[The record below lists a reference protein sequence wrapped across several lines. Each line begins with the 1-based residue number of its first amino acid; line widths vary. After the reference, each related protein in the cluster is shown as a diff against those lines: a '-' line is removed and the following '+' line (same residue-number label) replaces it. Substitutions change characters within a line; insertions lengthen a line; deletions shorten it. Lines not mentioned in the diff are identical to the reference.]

1 MQFLSRKIVLALVG
15 IIIVSISIAALLPE
29 KTKFLRFEADIGKT
43 EQYRLDMRTRILDI
57 NNRDWQIAD
66 TASLHSILHYRVDKV
81 GPDINV
87 SAVPQAL
94 TFSFNESVEF
104 SSSNPKRNLEKPVR
118 ELISS
123 GFDQTMNR
131 ETGRT
136 TVSAKQESR
145 NLQEASKQRVEQLQQ
160 VILSPVVNW
169 ALPMVEG
176 KSVTLN
182 SFQGIPSLVLKV
194 DSIDENSITVD
205 ITRETKAPADAV
217 PMMGHNPNLK
227 VRWSEVNGRMRIS
240 RDDGWIENLV
250 LITTQKTVKDTPSK
264 EIDTTLVLRRK
275 SELVI
280 GSTDDF
286 LAPFEMATFLAENN
300 GSYELS
306 MSSAG
311 ESPDFDF
318 IGDPVAHTETAF
330 AINPKD
336 NSLELELEFVGPEG
350 KVMGGLTSINSLTL
364 MDNEGNKLNIP
375 MMLRSIE
382 PNYSGASEM
391 NIYLVPLG
399 WEKTDLSKISSI
411 TAVMDYMP
419 AVEPIPVT
427 LPLAKDVTSI
437 QQGNARASATPTDD
451 GWIIAT
457 RASDRS
463 YYILDQYADYPGL
476 SGRWSDK
483 AFYDLKPSVEL
494 QLSRVDAPEAWYQQ
508 FVVKG
513 NSEKFPLT
521 YYQEPPEAEVKQV
534 KLNFAKKP
542 F

>member
-1 MQFLSRKIVLALVG
+1 MQLLSRKAVPVLIG
-15 IIIVSISIAALLPE
+15 IIIVAISVTALLPE
-29 KTKFLRFEADIGKT
+29 KTKFLRFEANVGKT

-57 NNRDWQIAD
+57 NNRDWQISD
-66 TASLHSILHYRVDKV
+66 TASLHSILHYRVDKTDS
-81 GPDINV
+81 DINV
-87 SAVPQAL
+87 RVVPQAL
-94 TFSFNESVEF
+94 TFSFNESVQF

-118 ELISS
+118 KLISS

-131 ETGRT
+131 KTGRT
-136 TVSAKQESR
+136 TVSAKQENRDLHEESR
-145 NLQEASKQRVEQLQQ
+145 QLVEQLQQ

-182 SFQGIPSLVLKV
+182 SFQNIPSLVLKV

-205 ITRETKAPADAV
+205 ITKETKAPADALPV
-217 PMMGHNPNLK
+217 MGHDPSLK

-250 LITTQKTVKDTPSK
+250 LITTQKAVTGSPSK

-275 SELVI
+275 SELVV

-286 LAPFEMATFLAENN
+286 LAPFEMATFLAENS

-306 MSSAG
+306 MSSTG
-311 ESPDFDF
+311 EPPDFDF
-318 IGDPVAHTETAF
+318 VGDPVAHTETAF

-336 NSLELELEFVGPEG
+336 NSLELELDFVGPKD
-350 KVMGGLTSINSLTL
+350 KVMGGLTAINSLTL
-364 MDNEGNKLNIP
+364 MDKQGNKLNIP

-399 WEKTDLSKISSI
+399 WEKTDLSNISSI

-437 QQGNARASATPTDD
+437 QQKNAQASATPTDE

-457 RASDRS
+457 RSSDRS
-463 YYILDQYADYPGL
+463 YYILDQYADYPGS

-483 AFYDLKPSVEL
+483 AFHDLKPSTEL
-494 QLSRVDAPEAWYQQ
+494 QLRRVDAPEAWYQQ
-508 FVVKG
+508 FVIKG
-513 NSEKFPLT
+513 NSDKFPLT
-521 YYQEPPEAEVKQV
+521 YYQEPPEAEVRQV
-534 KLNFAKKP
+534 KLHFAKKP